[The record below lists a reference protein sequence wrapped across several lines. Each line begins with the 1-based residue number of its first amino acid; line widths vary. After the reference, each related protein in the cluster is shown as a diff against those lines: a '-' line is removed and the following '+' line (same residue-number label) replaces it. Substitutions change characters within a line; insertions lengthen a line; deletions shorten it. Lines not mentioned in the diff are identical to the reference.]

1 MQLTDILPGMA
12 ASRESV
18 CRGSGFIS
26 DPTAEREEF
35 PGLGSIVKVPGQDD
49 LGTKATQSLK
59 QVAPSAGR
67 EWKEHLCVPLET
79 EHFSQ
84 GSLFKLSP
92 ALSFSLWICKI
103 TYFQLTEPIIL

>member
-18 CRGSGFIS
+18 CRGSGSVS
-26 DPTAEREEF
+26 DPTEF
-35 PGLGSIVKVPGQDD
+35 SELGSIVKVSGQDD

-67 EWKEHLCVPLET
+67 EWKEHLCAPLET

-92 ALSFSLWICKI
+92 AI
-103 TYFQLTEPIIL
+103 